1 MLYRAPYYSISH
13 HTMPY
18 HHMNLLVAR
27 WQMQCH
33 QPLTRT
39 GTIIITIINI
49 IIIITTRL
57 SCIVGW

>member
-1 MLYRAPYYSISH
+1 
-13 HTMPY
+13 MPY

-49 IIIITTRL
+49 TIIITTRP
-57 SCIVGW
+57 SWIVGW